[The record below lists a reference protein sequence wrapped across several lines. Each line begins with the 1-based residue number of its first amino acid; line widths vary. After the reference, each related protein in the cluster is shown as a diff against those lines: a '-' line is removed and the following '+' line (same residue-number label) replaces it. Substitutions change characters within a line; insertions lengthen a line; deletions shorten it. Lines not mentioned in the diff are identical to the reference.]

1 MLPVAFVPGPDSLEV
16 LMEQYG
22 SLISFVVLVAAFYL
36 LIIRPQMK
44 RQKDQAALMSSLA
57 VGDRVVSVGG
67 VFGTIRTIE
76 DDEVKL
82 EIAPDVVITMARTAI
97 ARKFDA

>member
-1 MLPVAFVPGPDSLEV
+1 
-16 LMEQYG
+16 MEQYG